1 MAYSLVQQ
9 NLAQLP
15 STVYFVRAPLIG
27 IVGLYH
33 ICLGQMSEARKL
45 LLQTRIIYLQGHN
58 LYGVAM
64 VDCIDALCD
73 YLLGDLTLAAEK
85 FAQVGQSEEYRKL
98 GLDDDNKAAI
108 MNILSSFKADLYY
121 EMNQMAQAE
130 AALLDFNG
138 GDHLAMPDMVVVG
151 YILQLRLAALHQ
163 DQAAIQVCLHQ
174 AHTRS
179 SQWSLPRLA
188 QTIQAYAQQASPLS
202 ALADTEQAAFQPY
215 LNFTHLLR
223 GDDLMLVRQ
232 QIFMGQAEQAKE
244 YLSQ

>member
-1 MAYSLVQQ
+1 
-9 NLAQLP
+9 
-15 STVYFVRAPLIG
+15 
-27 IVGLYH
+27 
-33 ICLGQMSEARKL
+33 
-45 LLQTRIIYLQGHN
+45 
-58 LYGVAM
+58 
-64 VDCIDALCD
+64 
-73 YLLGDLTLAAEK
+73 
-85 FAQVGQSEEYRKL
+85 
-98 GLDDDNKAAI
+98 

-223 GDDLMLVRQ
+223 GDDLMAGASANFHGASRASQ
-232 QIFMGQAEQAKE
+232 RIFKPTV
-244 YLSQ
+244 SIF